1 MTRNFNNYDYCHLR
15 LGSQRLYLIYH
26 QVVNFMIMKKLLLIL
41 SVLFAFQFTSAQHED
56 TMKMVNLGSLF
67 EVTIYYDNGKIMQ
80 HGFLT
85 PDNKLHASWESYY
98 EDGTKKCVATYDK
111 GVKTGIWYYYY
122 NDSTKRVTY
131 EDNKIVEVEELD
143 PKF

>member
-1 MTRNFNNYDYCHLR
+1 
-15 LGSQRLYLIYH
+15 
-26 QVVNFMIMKKLLLIL
+26 MKKLIVIL
-41 SVLFAFQFTSAQHED
+41 VTVLFSSQFSKAQDED
-56 TMKMVNLGSLF
+56 TMKLVNLGSLF

-85 PDNKLHASWESYY
+85 SDNKLHASWESYY

-122 NDSTKRVTY
+122 KDNTKRVTY
-131 EDNKIVEVEELD
+131 KNNKIVNVEDLD
-143 PKF
+143 SEF

>member
-1 MTRNFNNYDYCHLR
+1 
-15 LGSQRLYLIYH
+15 
-26 QVVNFMIMKKLLLIL
+26 MKKLIVIL
-41 SVLFAFQFTSAQHED
+41 ATILFSSQFSKAQDED
-56 TMKMVNLGSLF
+56 TLKLVNLGSLF

-98 EDGTKKCVATYDK
+98 EDGKKKCVATYDK

-122 NDSTKRVTY
+122 KDNTKRVTY
-131 EDNKIVEVEELD
+131 KDDKIVNVEDLD
-143 PKF
+143 SEF

>member
-1 MTRNFNNYDYCHLR
+1 
-15 LGSQRLYLIYH
+15 
-26 QVVNFMIMKKLLLIL
+26 MKKFILIFFLLSSYFLI
-41 SVLFAFQFTSAQHED
+41 AQNED
-56 TMKMVNLGSLF
+56 TIKMVNLGSLF
-67 EVTIYYDNGKIMQ
+67 EVTIYYDNGSIMQ

-122 NDSTKRVTY
+122 NDNTKRVTY
-131 EDNKIVEVEELD
+131 EDNKIVNVEELD
-143 PKF
+143 PSF